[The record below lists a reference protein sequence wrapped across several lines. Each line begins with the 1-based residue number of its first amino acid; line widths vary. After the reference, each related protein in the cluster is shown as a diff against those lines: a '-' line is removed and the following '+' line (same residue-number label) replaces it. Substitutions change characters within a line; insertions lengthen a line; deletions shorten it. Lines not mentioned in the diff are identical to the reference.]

1 MNKMRLKELRNEK
14 KISQYKLA
22 DDLNLNVMTYNG
34 WEKGKVEPNIEN
46 LKKLADY
53 FNISIDYLVGR
64 NFNNEFGY
72 ITEKDKDALKLFLS
86 LTEQNKLKAS
96 AFIAG
101 LLATQN

>member
-1 MNKMRLKELRNEK
+1 MRLKEIRLQEK
-14 KISQYKLA
+14 KDVKEVASFLGISEQAYYKYE
-22 DDLNLNVMTYNG
+22 NL
-34 WEKGKVEPNIEN
+34 KSQPSIEN

-72 ITEKDKDALKLFLS
+72 ITEKDKDALRLFLG